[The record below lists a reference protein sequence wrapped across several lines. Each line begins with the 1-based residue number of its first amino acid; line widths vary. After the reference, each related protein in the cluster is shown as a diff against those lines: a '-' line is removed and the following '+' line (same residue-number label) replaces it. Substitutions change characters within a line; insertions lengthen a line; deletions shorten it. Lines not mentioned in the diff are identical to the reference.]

1 MTVRGKRAELN
12 LLEDYCDLREEE
24 KHMYQIIDKRGT
36 GKTSRLMLIAKETD
50 ATIVCASPSAFY
62 KKAEAYGITGLK
74 FISYDDFWRGVLGP
88 YEKFLID
95 ELECCLRHY
104 NKNIFGYDLSLED

>member
-1 MTVRGKRAELN
+1 
-12 LLEDYCDLREEE
+12 
-24 KHMYQIIDKRGT
+24 MYQIIDKRGT

-74 FISYDDFWRGVLGP
+74 FISYDDFWRGVFGP
-88 YEKFLID
+88 DEKFLID
-95 ELECCLRHY
+95 ELESCLRHY